1 MYTILKLEKGTKVS
15 FWERLKRRLGLAPKS
30 PFLELLYDP
39 FSGYL
44 MYRDHSRELSLK
56 KDLFRSLILF
66 SDIRER
72 VELFGPALHVTTNN
86 LVDFLEITAN
96 SVVDTETIYGTDS
109 LPEQHMILVVRE
121 FLDKKADI
129 DRATKIILQKQSGSV
144 IIKNF

>member
-44 MYRDHSRELSLK
+44 MYRDHGREHSLK

-72 VELFGPALHVTTNN
+72 VELFGPTLQVTTNN
-86 LVDFLEITAN
+86 LVDFLEITAD
-96 SVVDTETIYGTDS
+96 SIVDPETIYGTDRLS
-109 LPEQHMILVVRE
+109 EQNMILVVRE
-121 FLDKKADI
+121 FLEHNTDI
-129 DRATKIILQKQSGSV
+129 DRATKVILRKQSGSV
-144 IIKNF
+144 IMKNF

>member
-15 FWERLKRRLGLAPKS
+15 FWERFKRRLGLAPKS

-44 MYRDHSRELSLK
+44 TYRDHSRELSLK

-72 VELFGPALHVTTNN
+72 VELFGPTLQVTTNN
-86 LVDFLEITAN
+86 LVDFLEITAD
-96 SVVDTETIYGTDS
+96 SIVDPETIYGTDRLS
-109 LPEQHMILVVRE
+109 EQNMILVVKE
-121 FLDKKADI
+121 FLEHKTDI
-129 DRATKIILQKQSGSV
+129 ERATKVILQKQSGSV
-144 IIKNF
+144 IMKNF

>member
-1 MYTILKLEKGTKVS
+1 MYTILKLEKGVKVS
-15 FWERLKRRLGLAPKS
+15 FWGRLKQRLGLAPKS

-72 VELFGPALHVTTNN
+72 VELFGPTLQVTTNN
-86 LVDFLEITAN
+86 LVDFLEITAD
-96 SVVDTETIYGTDS
+96 SVVDTETIYGTDRLS
-109 LPEQHMILVVRE
+109 EQNMILVVRE
-121 FLDKKADI
+121 FLKHKTDI
-129 DRATKIILQKQSGSV
+129 DRATKVILRKQSGSV
-144 IIKNF
+144 IMKNF

>member
-15 FWERLKRRLGLAPKS
+15 FWERLKRRLGLSPKS

-72 VELFGPALHVTTNN
+72 VELFGPTLQVTTNN
-86 LVDFLEITAN
+86 LVDFLEITAD
-96 SVVDTETIYGTDS
+96 SVVDPETIYGTDRLS
-109 LPEQHMILVVRE
+109 EQNMILVVRE
-121 FLDKKADI
+121 FLEHNNDI
-129 DRATKIILQKQSGSV
+129 DRATKVILRKQSGSV
-144 IIKNF
+144 IMKNF

>member
-1 MYTILKLEKGTKVS
+1 MYTILKLEKDDKVS

-72 VELFGPALHVTTNN
+72 VELFGPTLQVTTNN
-86 LVDFLEITAN
+86 LVDFLEITAD
-96 SVVDTETIYGTDS
+96 SIVDPETIYGTDRLS
-109 LPEQHMILVVRE
+109 EQNMILVVRE
-121 FLDKKADI
+121 FLEHNTDI
-129 DRATKIILQKQSGSV
+129 DRATKVILRKQSGSV

>member
-1 MYTILKLEKGTKVS
+1 MYTILKLEKDDKVS
-15 FWERLKRRLGLAPKS
+15 FWGRLKQRLGLASKS

-72 VELFGPALHVTTNN
+72 VELFGPNLQVTTNN
-86 LVDFLEITAN
+86 LVEFLEITAD
-96 SVVDTETIYGTDS
+96 SVVDPETIYGTDR
-109 LPEQHMILVVRE
+109 LHEQHMILIVRE
-121 FLDKKADI
+121 FLDKKTDI
-129 DRATKIILQKQSGSV
+129 DRATKVILQKQSSSV